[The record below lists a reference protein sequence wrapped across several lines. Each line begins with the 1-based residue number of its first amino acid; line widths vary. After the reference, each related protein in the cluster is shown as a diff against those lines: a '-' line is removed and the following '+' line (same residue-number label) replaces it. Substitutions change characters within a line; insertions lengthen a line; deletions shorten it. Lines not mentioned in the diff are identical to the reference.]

1 MEISPYILVKMLF
14 VAFLF
19 SMQAGVAFDFGR
31 ALRSFFSFQP
41 KSPKIKSLYGV
52 KVPFSDKPLRGDTPR
67 KINRF
72 FENATVFF
80 FDLFLMIYS
89 GIGLVKIN
97 FSYNDGVFRFFTV
110 FAFLVGFL
118 LYYLTLSRMI
128 LFLLELLFFVIKYL
142 TVTLFGIFEKPFLII
157 YNNLVKKIKKKYEKF
172 RLDIE
177 KKHKVVYNVEEIL
190 CNDENIGKKRL
201 KICSKA
207 HKAKKEGYGKNE
219 RQ

>member
-1 MEISPYILVKMLF
+1 MEISPLIFVKMLC

-19 SMQAGVAFDFGR
+19 SLQIGIAFDFGR
-31 ALRSFFSFQP
+31 ALCSCFSFKP
-41 KSPKIKSLYGV
+41 KSKKIKALYSL
-52 KVPFSDKPLRGDTPR
+52 KALFSDKPLSCDSA
-67 KINRF
+67 KKLNRF
-72 FENATVFF
+72 FENAIVIF
-80 FDLFLMIYS
+80 FDLFLVIYS
-89 GIGLVKIN
+89 GIGLVNIN

-110 FAFLVGFL
+110 FAFFTGVLI
-118 LYYLTLSRMI
+118 YYFTLSRII
-128 LFLLELLFFVIKYL
+128 LFFLELLVFVIKYL
-142 TVTLFGIFEKPFLII
+142 IVTLFGILSKPFLII

-190 CNDENIGKKRL
+190 CNDENVVKKSL
-201 KICSKA
+201 KIRAKV